1 VNIFE
6 RAAEILMESGHCK
19 HVNTKPTGE
28 RCAFGALWA
37 ASGGHLGYGMDLGYD
52 KPDQWPLVGE
62 AGRMAEGLLRLRGE
76 INHPGGPVPDCL
88 VEWNNAD
95 ERTAEDVILLFKEL
109 GAEAAGE

>member
-1 VNIFE
+1 MNIFE

-37 ASGGHLGYGMDLGYD
+37 ASEGGLGYDGDLGYD
-52 KPDQWPLVGE
+52 KPDQWPIVGA
-62 AGRMAEGLLRLRGE
+62 AGRKAEDLLRQRGE
-76 INHPGGPVPDCL
+76 INRSGGPVPDCL

-109 GAEAAGE
+109 ATEL